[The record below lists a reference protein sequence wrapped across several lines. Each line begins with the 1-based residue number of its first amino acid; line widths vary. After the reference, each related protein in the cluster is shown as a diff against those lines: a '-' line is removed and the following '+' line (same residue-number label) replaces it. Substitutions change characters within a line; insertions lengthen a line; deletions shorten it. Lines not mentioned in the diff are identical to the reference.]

1 MSQWPTLAGR
11 GDNGNTN
18 AMEKDI
24 RITRLGGDS
33 PHVATLAEWTHTEW
47 GHLHPGR
54 SLSAAIAEFRAE
66 CGAGGVPSVFAA
78 LHGDI
83 PVGTAS
89 LVADDMSDR
98 RELTPWLASVYV
110 LPEWRGRGIASQL
123 VRRVE
128 EEAQAHGHGRFYL
141 YTPDQQA
148 LYRRLGWRD
157 LEDREYR
164 GEAVTVM
171 RRIFA
176 PSRG

>member
-1 MSQWPTLAGR
+1 ME
-11 GDNGNTN
+11 N
-18 AMEKDI
+18 AI
-24 RITRLGGDS
+24 RIERIGDDS
-33 PHVATLAEWTHTEW
+33 PHVATLAEWTHAQW

-54 SLSAAIAEFRAE
+54 RLDAAIAAFRAE
-66 CGAGGVPSVFAA
+66 CGTGGVPSVFAA
-78 LHGDI
+78 LQGEI

-110 LPEWRGRGIASQL
+110 LPEWRGRGIASRL

-128 EEAQAHGHGRFYL
+128 EEARAHGHGHFYL

-157 LEDREYR
+157 LEEREYR
-164 GEAVTVM
+164 GEAVTIM
-171 RRIFA
+171 RRAFA
-176 PSRG
+176 PSMG